1 VLEKI
6 DTQGFVR
13 NEFVADLEV
22 APEVFSNVDSTVDH
36 GAQVEGTGASVVD
49 IPVGS
54 EHLDN
59 IGEFEFLTSCIL
71 FVIVYCIL
79 QT

>member
-1 VLEKI
+1 MDLGVILE
-6 DTQGFVR
+6 TS
-13 NEFVADLEV
+13 
-22 APEVFSNVDSTVDH
+22 SNVDNAVDH
-36 GAQVEGTGASVVD
+36 GVQPEGTNASAAD

-71 FVIVYCIL
+71 LVIVCCIL

>member
-1 VLEKI
+1 MLEKI
-6 DTQGFVR
+6 HTQGFVR
-13 NEFVADLEV
+13 NEFVVDLEV
-22 APEVFSNVDSTVDH
+22 APEVFSNVDSAVDH
-36 GAQVEGTGASVVD
+36 GAQVKGTGASAVD

-71 FVIVYCIL
+71 LVIVCCIL